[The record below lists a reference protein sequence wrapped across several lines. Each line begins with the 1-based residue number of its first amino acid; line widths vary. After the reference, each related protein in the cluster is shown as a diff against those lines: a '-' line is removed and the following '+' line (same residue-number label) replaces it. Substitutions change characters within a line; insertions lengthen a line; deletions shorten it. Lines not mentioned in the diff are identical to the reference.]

1 MGSPGM
7 TSPDTNENTR
17 MIKLKNC
24 VCFTLSFSLL
34 SDLEIFKTLQFFNN
48 FHEKK
53 TLRVLC
59 LANCTPHCIN
69 LDKDTHDFFTCC
81 NVRLT
86 SDFKYLVDQGK
97 LKCVVV
103 HCNH

>member
-7 TSPDTNENTR
+7 TSPDTHDKVE
-17 MIKLKNC
+17 KLC
-24 VCFTLSFSLL
+24 VFHLKLFITVRFR
-34 SDLEIFKTLQFFNN
+34 DLKTLQFFNN

-53 TLRVLC
+53 TLHVLC

-86 SDFKYLVDQGK
+86 NDFKYLVDQGK